1 MQGGAPGGLAGA
13 PAAGQ
18 PLPVRWCTYAVLES
32 ANDCLKA
39 LYLAGVDLR
48 APCDKYGA
56 SPRMFA
62 LAQANDEA
70 AELIDKMLL
79 PVEQKPWKCKGCS
92 VENEPAAEFCQLCG
106 EPCGPNPERVMVP
119 H

>member
-1 MQGGAPGGLAGA
+1 MVGDTLSASSLCWCGLRIR
-13 PAAGQ
+13 
-18 PLPVRWCTYAVLES
+18 LPVGQAWQREHGT
-32 ANDCLKA
+32 
-39 LYLAGVDLR
+39 
-48 APCDKYGA
+48 
-56 SPRMFA
+56 
-62 LAQANDEA
+62 QANDEA